1 MRIYVRSGAG
11 VWSAVAPEVPGI
23 SLTGHESSAT
33 RDEAIERCRA
43 LVAGEV
49 AAYERL
55 GVPLEMTDGEDVVD
69 WMLQPWMIPEYL
81 IPLRPAQLRAAVMR
95 MDDIAAELERDLAAL
110 TPEQWDRRD
119 GGEWSA
125 RIALD
130 HLASGLGVGIQ
141 QLEPLPLDQVAAH
154 AAAFEELRARLGET
168 IGQRFVIEQFG
179 TNVESRRIKWTP
191 RKVARVVGELQ
202 RLWSAHL
209 AGSGEEPG
217 PWAPHDDQDGDDV
230 ALAAADIEALAAADR
245 VLSAEPRSRLLT
257 YSYRYYRHRLDRWP
271 DDVRERWLA
280 VHRALRDRLL
290 SCDDTELARVRML
303 PLGPFGPASTVRG
316 ELRVGIAH
324 VLGHIAQIRAAGS
337 RS

>member
-23 SLTGHESSAT
+23 SLTGHESWAT
-33 RDEAIERCRA
+33 RDEAIERGGA

-49 AAYERL
+49 EAYERL
-55 GVPLEMTDGEDVVD
+55 GVPLEMTDGEDVIG
-69 WMLQPWMIPEYL
+69 WMIPESL

-95 MDDIAAELERDLAAL
+95 MDDIAAALERDLDAL

-119 GGEWSA
+119 GEEWSA

-130 HLASGLGVGIQ
+130 HLASGLGVGIH

-154 AAAFEELRARLGET
+154 GAAFEELRARLGET
-168 IGQRFVIEQFG
+168 VGQRFVIEQFG
-179 TNVESRRIKWTP
+179 TNAESRRIKWTP

-245 VLSAEPRSRLLT
+245 VLRAEPRSRLLT
-257 YSYRYYRHRLDRWP
+257 YSYRFYRHRLDRWP

-290 SCDDTELARVRML
+290 SCDDTELARGRML

-324 VLGHIAQIRAAGS
+324 VPGHIAQIRAAGS
-337 RS
+337 GTG